1 MSFLLH
7 YKLFLNLL
15 FLSILALCL
24 AKFTGTLVASI
35 GLGKEDK
42 RLEPTLDTPPIRIQ
56 KDIQSYNSI
65 LDRNIFDSEKH
76 SPDEETTTT
85 ELAPAKPTLDLNSA
99 PIKSSLNAK
108 LVGTIVT
115 SSKESSIAIIEKDGV
130 AERFKIDDLLDGD
143 DGKIT
148 EILRNKVIF
157 IRDLHREYLEIE
169 QTEPEIEF
177 VENYLPGASDGS
189 NDSMGGITEVEKN
202 KFTIDKTRFDKALKN
217 INKILMNAASMAHT
231 VDGKIVGYRIL
242 DIDPGSI
249 YDELKIINDDIILSV
264 NNKKLDDLKSIFTLF
279 ETLQKETSFSI
290 EIERDGERFV
300 RSYEVK

>member
-1 MSFLLH
+1 M
-7 YKLFLNLL
+7 
-15 FLSILALCL
+15 
-24 AKFTGTLVASI
+24 ASC
-35 GLGKEDK
+35 GFGKEEK
-42 RLEPTLDTPPIRIQ
+42 RAEIVTDTPPIRVQ
-56 KDIQSYNSI
+56 KDIRSYNSI

-76 SPDEETTTT
+76 SPDEATTT
-85 ELAPAKPTLDLNSA
+85 ELTPTKPTLDLAST

-108 LVGTIVT
+108 LIGTIVT
-115 SSKESSIAIIEKDGV
+115 SSKESSVAIIEKDGV
-130 AERFKIDDLLDGD
+130 ADRFKIDDLLDGD

-157 IRDLHREYLEIE
+157 IRDFHREYLEIE
-169 QTEPEIEF
+169 QSEPEVEF
-177 VENYLPGASDGS
+177 VENYTTQVSGWSGEFE
-189 NDSMGGITEVEKN
+189 GGISEVEKN

-279 ETLQKETSFSI
+279 ETLQKEKVFSI
-290 EIERDGERFV
+290 EIERDGERFT